1 MTDDPLNIS
10 TRKSLISLVALFLPP
25 VAVLAPHGLV
35 VLFAITALFAALST
49 PIRRSALTSLKQP
62 LGYILG
68 FILIWMLCSTLWAPN
83 LLESLKLWFS
93 VSTIFIGGLLLI
105 AAARH
110 LSHEEARIASAAL
123 AVSGLLLIVLITV
136 ELSFD
141 NVLVRVVRSFVNYQ
155 GSEVTAN
162 NVNGATT
169 IAAVLAIPILAAVR
183 AHSNKLCCYGV
194 AVLML
199 AVLWFAPMEAASA
212 ALVAALLSFVLAIA
226 WGRFLFTTL
235 TCFFCIGIMIAPL
248 LPSFFLASIAK
259 SFDINTL
266 PSPWLHRIYI
276 WNFVADRIAEKP
288 FFGWGFD
295 SARAIPGNDEFFYE
309 GAQALPLHPHNGAL
323 QLWLELGAIGVLLF
337 IPLALLICIKLRQ
350 EQPAVIAMG
359 AATIVSWAFFSLVSF
374 GAWHNWWLV
383 IPWIGTAMFILNV
396 RLRRFNNELQ

>member
-10 TRKSLISLVALFLPP
+10 TRKSLIALVVLFLPP

-35 VLFAITALFAALST
+35 VLFAITALFSALSK
-49 PIRRSALTSLKQP
+49 PIRRSALTSFQQP

-68 FILIWMLCSTLWAPN
+68 LILIWMLCSTVWAPN
-83 LLESLKLWFS
+83 PLESVKLWFS
-93 VSTIFIGGLLLI
+93 VSAIFIGGLLLI

-110 LSHEEARIASAAL
+110 LSYKEARIASAAL
-123 AVSGLLLIVLITV
+123 AVSGILLIVLITV

-141 NVLVRVVRSFVNYQ
+141 NILVRTVRSFVNYK

-169 IAAVLAIPILAAVR
+169 IAAVLALPILAAVR
-183 AHSNKLCCYGV
+183 DHSNKLCCYGV

-199 AVLWFAPMEAASA
+199 AVLWFSPMEAAA
-212 ALVAALLSFVLAIA
+212 VALVAALLSFMLAIV
-226 WGRFLFTTL
+226 WSRILFTAL
-235 TCFFCIGIMIAPL
+235 TSFFCMGIMIAPL
-248 LPSFFLASIAK
+248 LPSFFLASIARF
-259 SFDINTL
+259 FDINTL

-323 QLWLELGAIGVLLF
+323 QLWLELGAIGVLVF
-337 IPLALLICIKLRQ
+337 IPLALLIWNKLRQ
-350 EQPAVIAMG
+350 EKPAIIAMG
-359 AATIVSWAFFSLVSF
+359 TATIVSWAFFSLVSF

-383 IPWIGTAMFILNV
+383 IPWIGTAMFIINV
-396 RLRRFNNELQ
+396 RLHRINNEL